1 MEMTTTKLF
10 LYSDILIL
18 LVKFM
23 KRVSKSEN
31 AVVGFFTPFKMS
43 EQEPVP
49 AAENTK
55 KYVH

>member
-1 MEMTTTKLF
+1 MTTTKLF